1 MDYEDMEKKI
11 KENHIHTSLFCS
23 PHNPSGRV
31 WERWELERMME
42 LFHKYDVQV
51 ISDEIWSDLTFF
63 GKKHIPTQSVSED
76 ARQRTIAFYAPSKTF
91 HLAGL
96 VGSYHI
102 VYNKKLADAL
112 RRYES
117 LGHYN
122 DMNVLSMH
130 ALIGA
135 YTTDGREWLAEL
147 KKVLETNI
155 NYALDFFANKTSHVI
170 LYKPEGTDVIVPD
183 FTDWCKYSGK
193 TLDELLRAGVEVG
206 VLWRDGRQFHI
217 PYGIRMGLALPTS
230 KLQEAL
236 RRLEEYEVL

>member
-1 MDYEDMEKKI
+1 M
-11 KENHIHTSLFCS
+11 
-23 PHNPSGRV
+23 SGNGGN
-31 WERWELERMME
+31 L
-42 LFHKYDVQV
+42 
-51 ISDEIWSDLTFF
+51 
-63 GKKHIPTQSVSED
+63 
-76 ARQRTIAFYAPSKTF
+76 IAFYAPSKTF
-91 HLAGL
+91 NLAGL

-155 NYALDFFANKTSHVI
+155 NYALDFLPIRPVMSSCTSRKGH
-170 LYKPEGTDVIVPD
+170 
-183 FTDWCKYSGK
+183 
-193 TLDELLRAGVEVG
+193 
-206 VLWRDGRQFHI
+206 
-217 PYGIRMGLALPTS
+217 M
-230 KLQEAL
+230 
-236 RRLEEYEVL
+236 